1 MKFFAK
7 IKLKTRDGIILICI
21 AMALA
26 CSATELSEPG
36 YATYERMAWALMS
49 EPNREELMPTVILSH
64 LNRAIELAPDLVRT
78 DSYALRAHCWDRAG
92 EQEKAI
98 QDNMIVVEREPN
110 NPKSAKTYCIL
121 AAVWGERK
129 ELQKALEFVNKSIEL
144 DPEYSGARAT
154 RAAIYRDLGMLDAAK
169 EDLRLAI
176 EYDPQITNIIN
187 TVNYFTVEEPVPE
200 KEKEKGSVP
209 KRKGVSPVI

>member
-1 MKFFAK
+1 MKIFAR
-7 IKLKTRDGIILICI
+7 INLKTRDGIFLISI
-21 AMALA
+21 AMALT

-36 YATYERMAWALMS
+36 HATYERMAWTLMS
-49 EPNREELMPTVILSH
+49 EPNREELMPTVILSN

-78 DSYALRAHCWDRAG
+78 DSYKLRAHCWDRTG
-92 EQEKAI
+92 EPEKAI
-98 QDNMIVVEREPN
+98 QDNMIVVEREPD
-110 NPKSAKTYCIL
+110 NPKSAKTYCVL

-129 ELQKALEFVNKSIEL
+129 ELQKALEFVNRSIEL

-176 EYDPQITNIIN
+176 DYDPQITNIIN
-187 TVNYFTVEEPVPE
+187 PVTFFTVDKPE
-200 KEKEKGSVP
+200 K
-209 KRKGVSPVI
+209 